1 MLNDTGTIL
10 RHLSIM
16 EHLWH
21 SQAERLGAAIR
32 LWFVLREAKQI
43 AHQDNDRDL
52 SDCRHIYRSLLLD
65 VGIEVLW

>member
-1 MLNDTGTIL
+1 MLNDTGTVL
-10 RHLSIM
+10 RHVSIM

-32 LWFVLREAKQI
+32 LWFVLCEAKQV
-43 AHQDNDRDL
+43 AHQDNDCDL
-52 SDCRHIYRSLLLD
+52 PNCRYIYRGFLLD